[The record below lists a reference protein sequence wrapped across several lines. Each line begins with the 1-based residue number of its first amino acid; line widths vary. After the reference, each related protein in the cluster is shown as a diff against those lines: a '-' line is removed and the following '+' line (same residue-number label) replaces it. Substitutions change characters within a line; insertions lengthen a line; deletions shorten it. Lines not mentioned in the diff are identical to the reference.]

1 MTPVTPVPI
10 TVYIVDD
17 EPTVRRALAR
27 LITSAGMRAEG
38 CSSVPALIELAR
50 LADRVCVISDIRMP
64 DVSGLELPGLLA
76 RRGHPLPVIFV
87 TAYDTEQ
94 NRAAASRAGAVAFFH
109 KPIDGQALLD
119 AIAWAVEGSRSRTSI
134 EPEPLTD
141 PPNRG
146 NAQ

>member
-1 MTPVTPVPI
+1 MMPSPI

-17 EPTVRRALAR
+17 EPSVRQALAR
-27 LITSAGMRAEG
+27 LVQSAGMCAQVFAAVPDLLG
-38 CSSVPALIELAR
+38 CECFTEPA
-50 LADRVCVISDIRMP
+50 CVVADIRMP

-76 RRGHPLPVIFV
+76 RHGHRLPVIFV
-87 TAYDTEQ
+87 TADYSEQ
-94 NRAAASRAGAVAFFH
+94 NREAAKRSGAVAFFN